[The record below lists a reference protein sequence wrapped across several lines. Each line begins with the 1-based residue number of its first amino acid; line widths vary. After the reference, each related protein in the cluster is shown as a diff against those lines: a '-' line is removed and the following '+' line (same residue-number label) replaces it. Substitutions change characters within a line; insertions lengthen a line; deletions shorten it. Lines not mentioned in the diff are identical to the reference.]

1 MRPTGSSAELEARR
15 RRAVAL
21 LAERKSLTEVAQLVA
36 ADVSSVKRWKRAWK
50 ASGDAALKSKPIPGR
65 PSKLTKAQRR
75 RLAKIVRAGP
85 LRAGF
90 TTDWWT
96 CKRVAEVIRREFDVT
111 YHPDHVG
118 RLLHALGF
126 TQQKPQRRAAERNE
140 SAIARWRTDDW
151 PRIKKRPVVAAR
163 PSCFSMKRAS
173 CSNP

>member
-1 MRPTGSSAELEARR
+1 MRPTGSTAELEARR
-15 RRAVAL
+15 YRAVAL
-21 LAERKSLTEVAQLVA
+21 LAERKSLTEVAELVG
-36 ADVSSVKRWKRAWK
+36 ADLSSVKRWKRAWK
-50 ASGDAALKSKPIPGR
+50 AGGDAALRSKPIPGR
-65 PSKLTKAQRR
+65 PARMTAADKR

-85 LRAGF
+85 LKAGF

-140 SAIARWRTDDW
+140 SAIARWRTDAW
-151 PRIKKRPVVAAR
+151 PRIKKRPGDAAQ

-173 CSNP
+173 CFNP

>member
-1 MRPTGSSAELEARR
+1 MRPTGSAAELEVRR

-50 ASGDAALKSKPIPGR
+50 KGGDTALASKPIPGR
-65 PSKLTKAQRR
+65 PSKLTTADRR

-85 LRAGF
+85 LKAGF
-90 TTDWWT
+90 PTDWWT

-126 TQQKPQRRAAERNE
+126 TQQKPQRRAAQRNE
-140 SAIARWRTDDW
+140 SAIMPA
-151 PRIKKRPVVAAR
+151 PHSISA
-163 PSCFSMKRAS
+163 
-173 CSNP
+173 CSRFATIPTGEPTSATATG

>member
-1 MRPTGSSAELEARR
+1 MRPTGSAAELEARR

-50 ASGDAALKSKPIPGR
+50 AGGVAALRSKPIPGR
-65 PSKLTKAQRR
+65 PAKLTAAHRR

-85 LRAGF
+85 LKAGF

-96 CKRVAEVIRREFDVT
+96 CKRVAEVIRREFAVT

-118 RLLHALGF
+118 RLLHALVECS
-126 TQQKPQRRAAERNE
+126 QKSDPYVMRVLVDCQ
-140 SAIARWRTDDW
+140 S
-151 PRIKKRPVVAAR
+151 
-163 PSCFSMKRAS
+163 
-173 CSNP
+173 

>member
-21 LAERKSLTEVAQLVA
+21 LAERKSLTEVAKLVA

-50 ASGDAALKSKPIPGR
+50 ASGDAALASKPIPGR
-65 PSKLTKAQRR
+65 PAKLTKAHRR

-96 CKRVAEVIRREFDVT
+96 CKRVAEVIRREFHVT

-140 SAIARWRTDDW
+140 AAIARWRTDDW
-151 PRIKKRPVVAAR
+151 PRIKKRPVAATQ

-173 CSNP
+173 CSSR